1 MSGPSARPPVRSVAP
16 DTGGPTP
23 SGDGLLQRDEGRVL
37 FGRDP
42 QGYETGRP
50 DYPERV
56 YQILLARCGLRPGS
70 RILEIGPGTGLV
82 TKHLLEAGGSVTAV
96 EPDPGLAD
104 YLAGRYPAV
113 EVVPATI
120 EEAALDEEGYD
131 LAVAA
136 TSFHWVEQRTGLAK
150 VGRCVRRGG
159 WMALWWTLFRD
170 PGRPDPFTE
179 AVEQI
184 LGPTTR
190 GAFDEP
196 GRPPFQ
202 LDEEHRLRDLDRWAG
217 LAELDAELL
226 RSPQV
231 LSAREAR
238 ALYASMATVLRR
250 TAHDQRRL
258 LDAIEA
264 LVTDRFGGEVE
275 RQLVTAIYT
284 GRRPSSAG
292 LTVNRSVGGGRG
304 PAPFKPDPT
313 SGSARGS

>member
-1 MSGPSARPPVRSVAP
+1 M
-16 DTGGPTP
+16 
-23 SGDGLLQRDEGRVL
+23 

-42 QGYETGRP
+42 HGYEAGRP

-56 YQILLARCGLRPGS
+56 YQILMGRCGLRPGD
-70 RILEIGPGTGLV
+70 RVLEIGPGTGLV
-82 TKHLLEAGGSVTAV
+82 TGHLLEAGGSVTAV
-96 EPDPGLAD
+96 EPDPGLAG
-104 YLAGRYPAV
+104 YLAVRYPDV
-113 EVVPATI
+113 EVVPVTL
-120 EEAALDEEGYD
+120 EEAALGEEGYD

-136 TSFHWVEQRTGLAK
+136 TSFHWVDQQAGLTK

-159 WMALWWTLFRD
+159 WVALWWTLFRD
-170 PGRPDPFTE
+170 PGRPDPFAE

-217 LAELDAELL
+217 LVELDAELL
-226 RSPQV
+226 RSPRA
-231 LSAREAR
+231 LSAQEAR

-250 TAHDQRRL
+250 PAHDQERL

-264 LVTDRFGGEVE
+264 VVTNRFGGEVE
-275 RQLVTAIYT
+275 RQFVTAIYT
-284 GRRPSSAG
+284 GRRPRERHEG
-292 LTVNRSVGGGRG
+292 
-304 PAPFKPDPT
+304 
-313 SGSARGS
+313 